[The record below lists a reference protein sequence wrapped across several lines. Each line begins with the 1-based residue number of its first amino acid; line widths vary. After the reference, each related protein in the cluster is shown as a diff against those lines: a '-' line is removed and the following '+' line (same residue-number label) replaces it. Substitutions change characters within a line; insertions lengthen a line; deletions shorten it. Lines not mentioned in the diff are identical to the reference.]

1 MTRFMHILPACLAPL
16 IHIPPQ
22 TRVASRSACL
32 PSGRGSGESCG
43 GSWWASCAGGTA
55 RRMRL
60 CQGGHNATLGCTM
73 PAFGTGFA
81 RSHADVTRKGGAVR
95 PAPPILF
102 SAATGLSAALR
113 FAGCGTFDR
122 CLRLGMARRVT
133 AGTAGLFLGLGNP
146 AALVACAAAAAFGFA
161 RFARHLAR
169 HLRHPLILC
178 QTGNPATGGWFP
190 WASPHACGGGS
201 MRKAC
206 IRRDTCKQRQEG
218 DGAGGRT
225 RTDTPCGN
233 RV

>member
-1 MTRFMHILPACLAPL
+1 
-16 IHIPPQ
+16 
-22 TRVASRSACL
+22 
-32 PSGRGSGESCG
+32 
-43 GSWWASCAGGTA
+43 
-55 RRMRL
+55 MRL

-95 PAPPILF
+95 PAPSVLS
-102 SAATGLSAALR
+102 SAATGLSAALQ

-178 QTGNPATGGWFP
+178 QTGNPATGGGFP
-190 WASPHACGGGS
+190 LASRQGADTWPRRRSAPTLGEACKDIG
-201 MRKAC
+201 RK
-206 IRRDTCKQRQEG
+206 G
-218 DGAGGRT
+218 GAGGRT